1 MSKLDKIKGLLLKK
15 DYVSTEI
22 KTLEN
27 KLGEYQSEIN
37 NLTKSLTFEQKR
49 FLDDKIIE
57 NFTEKQKATMLSYR
71 DYLESLNSGIL
82 NAYMSFND
90 VFDPYHDE
98 YNISS
103 IDNDYDKIRVTV
115 TPTKPCGSISGI
127 YTFYNRYTTAS
138 FTKEEFENI

>member
-1 MSKLDKIKGLLLKK
+1 MNKLDKIKGLLLKK
-15 DYVSTEI
+15 EYVSAEI

-37 NLTKSLTFEQKR
+37 DLTKSLTFEQKR

-57 NFTEKQKATMLSYR
+57 NFTETQKATMLSYR
-71 DYLESLNSGIL
+71 NYLESLNSGIL
-82 NAYMSFND
+82 NSYMAFND
-90 VFDPYHDE
+90 VFDPYHDG

-115 TPTKPCGSISGI
+115 TPTKPCGSISGL
-127 YTFYNRYTTAS
+127 YTFYNIYTTVS

>member
-15 DYVSTEI
+15 EYVSTEI

-37 NLTKSLTFEQKR
+37 DLTKSLTFKQKR

-71 DYLESLNSGIL
+71 DYLERLSSGIL
-82 NAYMSFND
+82 NSYMSFDD

-103 IDNDYDKIRVTV
+103 IDNEYDKIKVTV

-127 YTFYNRYTTAS
+127 YTFYNRYTTVP